1 MKPFAALA
9 TAALFAVS
17 AVASE
22 PLVVNNPGSVAVC
35 TPFAFTWSGGTPP
48 YTFGL
53 WEDTL
58 GNQTPDS
65 LTQRV
70 QFEAQNGTSFNWDV
84 DLSLDFIGD
93 SFILKVIDGTGESN
107 QSTPFKITDYG
118 DHSCFLQ
125 LGAPSKSKVISKGEI
140 VGICLGILG
149 FLTLLLVVWRVYI
162 LHTRRR
168 LSEIFRE
175 RKNLGVDQNI
185 PLSPVQKQGI
195 IGGSETLA

>member
-1 MKPFAALA
+1 MILSFAIAVNCL
-9 TAALFAVS
+9 LF
-17 AVASE
+17 
-22 PLVVNNPGSVAVC
+22 
-35 TPFAFTWSGGTPP
+35 WSGLWGNSPLHIWSLGGTA
-48 YTFGL
+48 
-53 WEDTL
+53 
-58 GNQTPDS
+58 DS

-70 QFEAQNGTSFNWDV
+70 QFEAQNGLSFNWDV
-84 DLSLDFIGD
+84 HLSLGFIGD
-93 SFILKVIDGTGESN
+93 SFVLKVIDGTGESN

-175 RKNLGVDQNI
+175 RKNLGIDLNI
-185 PLSPVQKQGI
+185 PLSPV
-195 IGGSETLA
+195 ST